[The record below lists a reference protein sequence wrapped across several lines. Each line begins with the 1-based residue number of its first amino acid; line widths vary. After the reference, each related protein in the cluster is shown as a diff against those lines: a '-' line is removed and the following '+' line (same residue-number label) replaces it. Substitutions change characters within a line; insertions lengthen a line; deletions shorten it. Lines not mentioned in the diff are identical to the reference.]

1 MQNPQH
7 SQTLSKLP
15 PLGKRQRPDDGEQ
28 PQGLG
33 GFGWEYESQSQIR
46 VEEEIKRIEKEKEE
60 KLNEITLKKSEE
72 LIKVCEEEGNKT
84 KQLIDRFNAEIV
96 NIQLAS
102 QRQKEMINKDSTKQ
116 EDQISKEYD
125 LKIFNLRSPNSSSLE
140 LRALVPSSPPPS
152 LLTPS
157 LPPPSSPP
165 PSSPPLSLPPPP
177 QIESSTHFEYPEKFS
192 QREFMI
198 KIKEIVKNKSIKE
211 FFENNRVYE
220 CIQRWHI
227 YIKKKEPEHPDFR
240 AESDDSLKDILR
252 EVLPKIEDGKIDL
265 LVSILKER
273 EEAVNKALEEGK
285 EEDLTSILSSLVIAQ
300 RAAQRG
306 GLKIMNGDKKIEI
319 SSITKIFINS
329 KLSLRG
335 KVDEFFASAFNSKN
349 HEFLNK
355 LIKDNSESFEK
366 NERAYLLHRAVARD
380 SPRLILQFYRAG
392 YKNLN
397 QLDNYGK
404 TPIHYISLVKT
415 LNSQYTIF
423 CFLLALG
430 ADPSIPD
437 REGKLPSE
445 RINKHIKENDFKESN
460 CGFHKIIKIMDEYCK
475 LKESQAQLSMGEGGP
490 AISPRTGEGGPATSP
505 RGAEGGV
512 VLGLESRE
520 SRGPS

>member
-1 MQNPQH
+1 
-7 SQTLSKLP
+7 
-15 PLGKRQRPDDGEQ
+15 
-28 PQGLG
+28 
-33 GFGWEYESQSQIR
+33 
-46 VEEEIKRIEKEKEE
+46 
-60 KLNEITLKKSEE
+60 
-72 LIKVCEEEGNKT
+72 
-84 KQLIDRFNAEIV
+84 
-96 NIQLAS
+96 
-102 QRQKEMINKDSTKQ
+102 MINKDSTKQ
-116 EDQISKEYD
+116 EDQINQEYD

-140 LRALVPSSPPPS
+140 LRALVPSSPPPSLPPPS

-475 LKESQAQLSMGEGGP
+475 LKELQAQLSMGEGGQ
-490 AISPRTGEGGPATSP
+490 AISPRTGEGRPATSP

-512 VLGLESRE
+512 VLGLESR
-520 SRGPS
+520 GPS